1 MLQRLDLG
9 YALNAHMA
17 QGLTAD
23 RGIAVFDS
31 REGNLTNEKLFL
43 VNITRVRDSLELI
56 VDSSDRIERGI
67 VRNTGE
73 KTSALETIG
82 EVKIDRQ
89 ARAAGAAGAAP
100 GGGSPGT
107 SSGSP
112 HPPSPAPEPQ
122 GPLPPGMSPD
132 RTRDADAGNGSSD
145 TRVRPEREPAPE
157 QYNVPL
163 PERDRDWG
171 L

>member
-89 ARAAGAAGAAP
+89 AMAPGATP
-100 GGGSPGT
+100 GGGSPG
-107 SSGSP
+107 SSTGSP
-112 HPPSPAPEPQ
+112 QPPSPSPASEPQ
-122 GPLPPGMSPD
+122 RPLPPGMSPD
-132 RTRDADAGNGSSD
+132 RTRDAGAGNGASD